1 MPTGPVL
8 PTLRAAVFAAV
19 CLGLGAGA
27 HTLMTHAPIPVWAF
41 GLGAVAAFVPARAA
55 AARGER
61 GFAAVLQFMGGLQ
74 VVLHLLF
81 WYAQQVQA
89 ASTPGSMPGMAGRSV
104 CGPLEMSGGML
115 LGHALAAL
123 ACAWWLR
130 RGEAAL
136 HAITRR
142 TLGRIR
148 LLVRLVVA
156 WVIPAADG
164 APGAVRAPSSA
175 VVVLGSQWLRGT
187 LARRGPPLVFSR

>member
-115 LGHALAAL
+115 LGTRSLRWPAPGGCGAAKPP
-123 ACAWWLR
+123 C
-130 RGEAAL
+130 
-136 HAITRR
+136 TRS
-142 TLGRIR
+142 
-148 LLVRLVVA
+148 
-156 WVIPAADG
+156 PG
-164 APGAVRAPSSA
+164 APSGASACSS
-175 VVVLGSQWLRGT
+175 GSWWRG
-187 LARRGPPLVFSR
+187 